1 MGYPATVIPEK
12 IFFKIGE
19 VCDLVGVQAHVLRY
33 WETEFP
39 MLSPQKNRSGQRT
52 YRRRD
57 VEIAM
62 RIKELL
68 YDELYT
74 IAGAKKKLQG
84 ELREA
89 SRLKIVPPV
98 ETRDSYIQPIHAP
111 EPVGDDFAEAEDD
124 FENEFDHEV
133 EETAVGFAPAEDRVV
148 LDSERR
154 EALKSLAAQLLEL
167 REMLK
172 ASQAEDTRSPLR
184 KY

>member
-57 VEIAM
+57 VEIAL

-68 YDELYT
+68 YDELFT
-74 IAGAKKKLQG
+74 IAGAKKKLQS

-89 SRLKIVPPV
+89 TRLKIVH
-98 ETRDSYIQPIHAP
+98 S
-111 EPVGDDFAEAEDD
+111 EPVQRETFLQPVQAPQPKED
-124 FENEFDHEV
+124 FEDEPFEEPEEHYDETEEFATEQEEV
-133 EETAVGFAPAEDRVV
+133 LEMN
-148 LDSERR
+148 SERR
-154 EALKSLAAQLLEL
+154 EALRSLASQLLEL
-167 REMLK
+167 SEMVRKSK
-172 ASQAEDTRSPLR
+172 ADDESFRLR